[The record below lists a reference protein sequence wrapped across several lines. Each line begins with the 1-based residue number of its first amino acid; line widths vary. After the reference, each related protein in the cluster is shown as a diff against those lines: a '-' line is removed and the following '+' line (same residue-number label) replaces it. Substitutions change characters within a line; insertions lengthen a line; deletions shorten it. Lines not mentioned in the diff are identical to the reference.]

1 MLELYHTDHSVYS
14 QKVRVCL
21 GEKKLDY
28 VSREIDIVAG
38 EHQNS
43 AISITAW
50 RTMWGAAEHGGL
62 GR

>member
-38 EHQNS
+38 EHQ
-43 AISITAW
+43 TPQYLL
-50 RTMWGAAEHGGL
+50 RHGGRC
-62 GR
+62 GVRPSTAA